1 GRGGREVLHF
11 DLQEFRDR
19 QHRAIRRSRT
29 GPEGV
34 GDDGRL
40 QARWTGLRGV
50 EWRSSVPVHA
60 RDLLRGELQDPGGGR
75 LLLAQALR
83 GRKDRPLRLAQGQ
96 VRSLLAGRAHDPG
109 GTAGGQERE
118 EGESRDGSHA
128 ADGQDGYRQ
137 AEAGLRDLAA
147 RPENAALEL
156 AERIGRNEQYGPD
169 GSARALSQPSSELEP
184 AAHQR
189 RDHPKGSRPGPRRW
203 GVCMAPRPRTPRR
216 TT

>member
-1 GRGGREVLHF
+1 
-11 DLQEFRDR
+11 
-19 QHRAIRRSRT
+19 
-29 GPEGV
+29 
-34 GDDGRL
+34 
-40 QARWTGLRGV
+40 
-50 EWRSSVPVHA
+50 
-60 RDLLRGELQDPGGGR
+60 R

-156 AERIGRNEQYGPD
+156 AERIGRNEQYGPY
-169 GSARALSQPSSELEP
+169 GVLAPSRSHRP
-184 AAHQR
+184 SWNR
-189 RDHPKGSRPGPRRW
+189 SSPKTRPPKGVQTR
-203 GVCMAPRPRTPRR
+203 
-216 TT
+216 